1 VRPKTALAEDAL
13 SSLAAAIV
21 ASAVAVASAAV
32 GAVASAAVVVAAGV
46 HVVAVAAVVGAAA
59 AVGAVAVAAVAAE
72 VSVGSV
78 AAAAVASAV
87 AAAPVGAVAI
97 AAVAAQVPVLV
108 LDVELPGRDPVL
120 FFLAGVFLERRHH
133 GILSATQ
140 PPGHD
145 GAFYRNP
152 GHNADLL
159 GVRPNRDTVA
169 GNFASNEG
177 FADTT
182 YATSAHTS
190 YCVLQYRWED
200 TRNTGPIRIEVRKN
214 YTANPVKTN
223 HRCNRST
230 AY

>member
-1 VRPKTALAEDAL
+1 VTPKTALAEDAL

-21 ASAVAVASAAV
+21 ASAVAVPAAPV
-32 GAVASAAVVVAAGV
+32 GTVASAAVVVAAGV
-46 HVVAVAAVVGAAA
+46 HVVAVAAVAPSV
-59 AVGAVAVAAVAAE
+59 VA
-72 VSVGSV
+72 G
-78 AAAAVASAV
+78 

-97 AAVAAQVPVLV
+97 AAVAAQAPVLV
-108 LDVELPGRDPVL
+108 PEVGLPGRDPVL
-120 FFLAGVFLERRHH
+120 VFLAGVVLEGRHH

-145 GAFYRNP
+145 GAFHRNP

-159 GVRPNRDTVA
+159 GVRPNRDSVA
-169 GNFASNEG
+169 ENFASNEG

-182 YATSAHTS
+182 HATSAHTS
-190 YCVLQYRWED
+190 YWVLQYRWED
-200 TRNTGPIRIEVRKN
+200 TRNTEPIRIEVRKN

-223 HRCNRST
+223 HRCNRPT